1 MFRDDFGESNPPADP
16 RLAQLDQFISLSE
29 NIIAETIANR
39 LRMRALLE
47 LLEEKGVLGPGEFD
61 ERSQQVADRDYERL
75 AQELWGSDEPSAD
88 LSENEP
94 A

>member
-1 MFRDDFGESNPPADP
+1 MFQGDFGESDPPLDP

-75 AQELWGSDEPSAD
+75 ALELWGQEDLTESGDEDQP
-88 LSENEP
+88 
-94 A
+94 

>member
-1 MFRDDFGESNPPADP
+1 MFRGDFGQSDPSPDP

-29 NIIAETIANR
+29 NIIAESIANR

-75 AQELWGSDEPSAD
+75 AQELWSQED
-88 LSENEP
+88 LTASGDDDQP
-94 A
+94 